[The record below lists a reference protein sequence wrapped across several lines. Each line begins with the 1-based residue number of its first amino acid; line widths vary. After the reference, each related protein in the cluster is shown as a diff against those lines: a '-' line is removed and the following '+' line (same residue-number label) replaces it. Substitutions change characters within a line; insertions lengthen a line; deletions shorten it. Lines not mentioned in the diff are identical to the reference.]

1 MLFFLSLGVNFAEK
15 IHKTLSV
22 WSDCFD
28 AYGAAAA
35 FFGAKIQR
43 RTQILFCPSTSPCKQ
58 KRFEYKVSKN
68 RTTFIS
74 FPKGERL
81 IRPLPASAY
90 HSFKVE
96 L

>member
-43 RTQILFCPSTSPCKQ
+43 RTKSFFAPRLPHASKKDLSTRLAKIGLLLFPSL
-58 KRFEYKVSKN
+58 KVSD
-68 RTTFIS
+68 
-74 FPKGERL
+74 
-81 IRPLPASAY
+81 
-90 HSFKVE
+90 
-96 L
+96 